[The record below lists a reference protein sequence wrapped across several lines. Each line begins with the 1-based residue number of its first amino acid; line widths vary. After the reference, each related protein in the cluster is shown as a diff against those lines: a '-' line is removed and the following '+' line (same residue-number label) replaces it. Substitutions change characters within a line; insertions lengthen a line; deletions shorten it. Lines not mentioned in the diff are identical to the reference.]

1 MLSCWPAEKQVR
13 NPYRTGAPLLSWEQ
27 AISGALHLLRL
38 DRINRKFLVFAILA
52 TLIPTLTLGWVIYL
66 YSKQQLTEKVAAGL
80 RNVGAHT
87 IDELDLWVRER
98 LHALRVIADS
108 EEVSTTLAGLGSANG
123 PSQATSRS
131 SGYLRDIQARA
142 SEYEAL
148 LVVNPTA
155 GIIAASTEEPG
166 SVNLPSDWPLQ
177 VSEGAPIISDTYWD
191 AALNKVV
198 MTIAVPLREKEG
210 RTSGV
215 LAAKLDLGALRETL
229 DGVPYAETGRVVLLA
244 PDGTM
249 IARSGDDSSAS
260 RTVPMSPTTFHA
272 MSELEEV
279 PFEYVNEL
287 GTEVLGTLKRAP
299 QHRWSVVS
307 EISRAEA
314 FADASRMGIVIG
326 LIVVALLLI
335 IGMTAYLMGLTIV
348 RPLNRLASGADQVAV
363 GNLEVDLPLTSRG
376 EVGHLTELFN
386 YMVKS
391 LRQGRAELASI
402 NDTLK
407 IKNKELQELSITDGL
422 TGLYN
427 RKHLMETLTSEV
439 ARAQRQRHPFSVMM
453 IDIDHFKMYNDT
465 FGHLAGDQL
474 LRNIA
479 AIFRES
485 IRSVDYAARYG
496 GEEFMIMLPE
506 HGSDAAMEVAE
517 RIVAKVASQTS
528 GDETDLGPVTLS
540 IGLAVFP
547 ENGDTPEA
555 LVTRADAALYQA
567 KRRGRNRVVLA
578 GVT

>member
-1 MLSCWPAEKQVR
+1 MP
-13 NPYRTGAPLLSWEQ
+13 
-27 AISGALHLLRL
+27 
-38 DRINRKFLVFAILA
+38 
-52 TLIPTLTLGWVIYL
+52 
-66 YSKQQLTEKVAAGL
+66 
-80 RNVGAHT
+80 
-87 IDELDLWVRER
+87 
-98 LHALRVIADS
+98 
-108 EEVSTTLAGLGSANG
+108 
-123 PSQATSRS
+123 
-131 SGYLRDIQARA
+131 
-142 SEYEAL
+142 
-148 LVVNPTA
+148 
-155 GIIAASTEEPG
+155 
-166 SVNLPSDWPLQ
+166 
-177 VSEGAPIISDTYWD
+177 
-191 AALNKVV
+191 
-198 MTIAVPLREKEG
+198 
-210 RTSGV
+210 
-215 LAAKLDLGALRETL
+215 
-229 DGVPYAETGRVVLLA
+229 
-244 PDGTM
+244 
-249 IARSGDDSSAS
+249 
-260 RTVPMSPTTFHA
+260 PTTFHA
-272 MSELEEV
+272 MSELEEI

-299 QHRWSVVS
+299 QHGWSVVS

-314 FADASRMGIVIG
+314 FADASRMSIVIG

-335 IGMTAYLMGLTIV
+335 IGMIAYLMGLTIV

-465 FGHLAGDQL
+465 FGHLAGDEL

-485 IRSVDYAARYG
+485 IRTVDYAARYG

-517 RIVAKVASQTS
+517 RIVAKVASQIS
-528 GDETDLGPVTLS
+528 GSETDLGPVTLS